1 MKFDLRTFKTV
12 LGYSLTRIEK
22 LAGFSLKASQLEAI
36 YNYLPINAQLA
47 TSGQP
52 TTNQFNAIQR
62 AGYSIIINLAPANA
76 ENALRNEPAVVASLG
91 MDYINIPIK
100 FSNPSQQDFEK
111 FVSLLQ
117 RHSHQKI
124 WGHCAANMRVS
135 CFIFKYRTAILGTN
149 PNHSQA
155 DLRKIWQPNTVWKQF
170 IAKPFSH

>member
-12 LGYSLTRIEK
+12 LGYGLTRIEK

-36 YNYLPINAQLA
+36 YNYLPISTQLA

-52 TTNQFNAIQR
+52 TTNQFSAIQR

-76 ENALRNEPAVVASLG
+76 ENALRNEAAVVASLG
-91 MDYINIPIK
+91 MDYINIPVD
-100 FSNPSQQDFEK
+100 FSNPSQQDFER

-124 WGHCAANMRVS
+124 WVHCAANMRVS
-135 CFIFKYRTAILGTN
+135 CFIFKYRTAILGVN
-149 PNHSQA
+149 LSIAEA
-155 DLRKIWQPNTVWKQF
+155 DLKQIWRPNKVWKSF
-170 IAKPFSH
+170 IDKPATG

>member
-12 LGYSLTRIEK
+12 LGYGLTRIEK

-124 WGHCAANMRVS
+124 WVHCAANMRVS

>member
-12 LGYSLTRIEK
+12 LGYGLTRIEK
-22 LAGFSLKASQLEAI
+22 LAGFSLRASQLEAI
-36 YNYLPINAQLA
+36 YNYLPISTQLA

-52 TTNQFNAIQR
+52 TTNQFSAIQS
-62 AGYSIIINLAPANA
+62 AGYSIIINLAPANV
-76 ENALRNEPAVVASLG
+76 ENALPNEAAVVASLG
-91 MDYINIPIK
+91 MDYINIPVD

-124 WGHCAANMRVS
+124 WVHCAANMRVS

-149 PNHSQA
+149 PNHAQA
-155 DLRKIWQPNTVWKQF
+155 DLRKIWQPNAVWKRF